1 MSLPVGDVNLNLSLP
16 LLHKGGKKS
25 LESAVA
31 AAGRCL
37 LSKHLMSGP
46 RPAAALLLIT
56 VGVSRGRSEKFHYE
70 SCGRGDKWLFLAHCA
85 EALGRVEVLSAVRPA
100 KRPKTG
106 VVLGAQLLASS
117 LLSHKELH
125 QKKSLLARWSYCP
138 NFLFHIPTKKNP
150 KCSLFNTHTPA
161 VRMGWGCC
169 WQQRGAGCCSRAGQ

>member
-25 LESAVA
+25 LESALA

-37 LSKHLMSGP
+37 LSKHLMSGL
-46 RPAAALLLIT
+46 RPAAALFIT

-85 EALGRVEVLSAVRPA
+85 EALGWVEVLSAVRPA

-125 QKKSLLARWSYCP
+125 QKKSLLAQRSYCP
-138 NFLFHIPTKKNP
+138 NFLFHIPTKK
-150 KCSLFNTHTPA
+150 KKKILII
-161 VRMGWGCC
+161 
-169 WQQRGAGCCSRAGQ
+169 